1 MSGSESRSGKEK
13 HAVSTVRELKQ
24 SLSKCNDDEERTMD
38 ILKQLEACP
47 MTVSILQ
54 ETLVGTVVSKLK
66 SSEQP
71 AVAAQ
76 ARALVKQWKRV
87 AKSSAAV
94 ATSSSS
100 KSAVTASPLQ
110 STEDDDAAAVEAEW
124 GDLPPLR
131 RNISCKFRE
140 VLLLSCP
147 SLLKEGY
154 SGDALSPLCLSRAS
168 EMETAL
174 AKAFPN
180 DRKGYTDK
188 ARSLSFNLKRNG
200 ALRSSVLLGQTAS
213 TALIHM
219 SSEDLAPADKAK
231 ERNEQVKDLQDS
243 RRLDWEQAN
252 EDKIN
257 EMCGIHGDLLQA
269 SLFTCGRCKSIK
281 TTSTQKQTRSADEPM
296 TVFVF
301 CINCGNRW
309 KC

>member
-1 MSGSESRSGKEK
+1 M
-13 HAVSTVRELKQ
+13 
-24 SLSKCNDDEERTMD
+24 
-38 ILKQLEACP
+38 
-47 MTVSILQ
+47 
-54 ETLVGTVVSKLK
+54 
-66 SSEQP
+66 
-71 AVAAQ
+71 
-76 ARALVKQWKRV
+76 

-94 ATSSSS
+94 ATTTSSP
-100 KSAVTASPLQ
+100 KAAGVAR
-110 STEDDDAAAVEAEW
+110 EEEDAAAVEAEW

-140 VLLLSCP
+140 VLLLSRP

-154 SGDALSPLCLSRAS
+154 SGEALSPLCLSRAS

-188 ARSLSFNLKRNG
+188 ARSLSFNLKRNQDLRG
-200 ALRSSVLLGQTAS
+200 AVLLGRTGAA
-213 TALIHM
+213 ALIHM

-231 ERNEQVKDLQDS
+231 ERREQVKDLQDS

-301 CINCGNRW
+301 CMNCGNRW